1 MFSIAWVIYQEL
13 QERKGWR
20 VMSFWDD
27 IMVYGL
33 FMLLFE
39 SFIYYNVYL
48 GYVGA

>member
-1 MFSIAWVIYQEL
+1 MFSIVWVIYQEL

-33 FMLLFE
+33 VILFFELL
-39 SFIYYNVYL
+39 IYFNVYL